1 MDTNNHE
8 CDLVDEES
16 DLEIEPHNNK
26 QTSAELQMDNKNNT
40 EANIDL
46 NDNKQLSFEFQMDT
60 NNNEANIDLN
70 DDKNCTLALAQ
81 HQKEQ
86 QISAKSQ
93 IDTNNHEQLKK
104 IPKKRGRPHGSLHS
118 KNDKFSE
125 PIRKSP
131 RIAQHPCTSSLQLPC
146 TSSSQLP
153 CTTSSQLP
161 CTSSSQLPCT
171 SNSQLSELHGSQHP
185 ITTLQ
190 LLIESDD
197 VQLEHDLNKQEYYLK
212 FENKNNACYANSI
225 VQALFSFNRTT
236 LTKVINKVILL
247 FLFY

>member
-81 HQKEQ
+81 HQQEK

-131 RIAQHPCTSSLQLPC
+131 RIAQHPCTSSL
-146 TSSSQLP
+146 
-153 CTTSSQLP
+153 QLP